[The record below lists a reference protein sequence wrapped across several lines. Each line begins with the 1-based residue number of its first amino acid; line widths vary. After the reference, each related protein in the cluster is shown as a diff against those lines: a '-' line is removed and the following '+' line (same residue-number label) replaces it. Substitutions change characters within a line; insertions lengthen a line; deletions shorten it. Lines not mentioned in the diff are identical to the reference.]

1 MSFLKLREH
10 WSARTGTTEE
20 LGRGCLAISSLDSL
34 DGRSFLVAGT
44 RSGVLRVSCPQAAE
58 FRVDDLMLEENLELP
73 ILQLATGP
81 FLSEGKVTALA
92 VLHPR
97 TVGVPTIS
105 GAHAAT
111 DETAASSSPAQ
122 GVRARPGAPR
132 VQHGARR
139 SAAPSGGRC
148 SAFSPSTACC
158 AWSSRSA

>member
-44 RSGVLRVSCPQAAE
+44 LSGVLRVYCPQAAE

-97 TVGVPTIS
+97 KLVVHTIS
-105 GAHAAT
+105 VAQSAT
-111 DETAASSSPAQ
+111 DEKAASYLLSLI
-122 GVRARPGAPR
+122 
-132 VQHGARR
+132 HI
-139 SAAPSGGRC
+139 
-148 SAFSPSTACC
+148 
-158 AWSSRSA
+158 